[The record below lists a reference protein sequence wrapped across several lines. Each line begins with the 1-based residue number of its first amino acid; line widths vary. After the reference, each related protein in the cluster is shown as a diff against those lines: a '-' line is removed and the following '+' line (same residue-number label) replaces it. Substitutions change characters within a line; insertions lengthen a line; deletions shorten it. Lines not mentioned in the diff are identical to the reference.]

1 MKTNI
6 IKIPKSKIKK
16 GTCNVLVVPK
26 EVCYIQFY
34 EKRGK
39 FSHNADKDYYTIR
52 DEMFTMDMNEKD
64 EIISIELLSSK
75 KAKKPC
81 MK

>member
-16 GTCNVLVVPK
+16 RTCNVLVVPK
-26 EVCYIQFY
+26 EVCYIQFC
-34 EKRGK
+34 EKK
-39 FSHNADKDYYTIR
+39 EKYSHSANEDYYTIR
-52 DEMFTMDMNEKD
+52 DEMFTMDMNKKNQ
-64 EIISIELLSSK
+64 IIGIELLSSK
-75 KAKKPC
+75 KAKKSC